1 MTNKEIIEQILQSG
15 LSEEDITILLKE
27 YINGIKSKQEVKE
40 EEKSFEEKN
49 QELLEKNRKQAQETR
64 ERQAKRDEIYR
75 KEAEEKK
82 KQQEQEKKQQLYDLE
97 VQDKA
102 NILSEIKNRNGER
115 IYDVNNMS
123 GYEIMSLYS
132 DIEKNSPQIIEQA
145 RKSYSEKEQN
155 NNVDSKENEAVVN
168 KPVSPELN
176 PEQNSETINSQNS
189 NVELPQE
196 NAQNASATEEVNEGG
211 QNNSTNDENTNEQ
224 VTEEANSN
232 DIDLNPEGRRKVTAI
247 TRAKD
252 FLKSKVDAIKSHPI
266 KAITIGIAAIA
277 AIIAAPTL
285 AVAGVAGAGIYAVNQ
300 YNKGRKS

>member
-27 YINGIKSKQEVKE
+27 YINGIKSKQEVKD

-82 KQQEQEKKQQLYDLE
+82 RQQLYDLE

>member
-27 YINGIKSKQEVKE
+27 YINGIKSKQEVKD

-75 KEAEEKK
+75 KEAEEKQ

-155 NNVDSKENEAVVN
+155 NNVDNKENEAVIN
-168 KPVSPELN
+168 ESSSPELN

-196 NAQNASATEEVNEGG
+196 NAQNASVTEKVNEGG

>member
-27 YINGIKSKQEVKE
+27 YINGIKSKQEVKD

-82 KQQEQEKKQQLYDLE
+82 RQQLYDLE

-155 NNVDSKENEAVVN
+155 NNVDNKENEAVVN

-285 AVAGVAGAGIYAVNQ
+285 AVAGVAGAGIYAANQ
-300 YNKGRKS
+300 FNKGRKS

>member
-27 YINGIKSKQEVKE
+27 YINGIKSKQEVKD

-82 KQQEQEKKQQLYDLE
+82 RQQLYDLE

-155 NNVDSKENEAVVN
+155 NNVDNKENEAVVN

-196 NAQNASATEEVNEGG
+196 NAQNASATEEVNEGV
-211 QNNSTNDENTNEQ
+211 QNNSTDAENTNEQ

>member
-27 YINGIKSKQEVKE
+27 YINGIKSKQEVKD

-82 KQQEQEKKQQLYDLE
+82 RQQLYDLE

-155 NNVDSKENEAVVN
+155 NNVDNKENEAVVN

-196 NAQNASATEEVNEGG
+196 NAQNASATEEVNEGV
-211 QNNSTNDENTNEQ
+211 QNNSTDAENTNEQ

-300 YNKGRKS
+300 FNKGRKS

>member
-27 YINGIKSKQEVKE
+27 YINGIKSKQEVKD

-82 KQQEQEKKQQLYDLE
+82 RQQLYDLE

-285 AVAGVAGAGIYAVNQ
+285 AAAGVAGAGIYAADQ
-300 YNKGRKS
+300 FNKGRKS

>member
-27 YINGIKSKQEVKE
+27 YINGIKSKQEVKD

-82 KQQEQEKKQQLYDLE
+82 RQQLYDLE

-285 AVAGVAGAGIYAVNQ
+285 AAAGVAGAGIYAANQ

>member
-27 YINGIKSKQEVKE
+27 YINGIKSKQEVKD

-82 KQQEQEKKQQLYDLE
+82 RQQLYDLE

-285 AVAGVAGAGIYAVNQ
+285 AVAGVAGAGIYAANQ
-300 YNKGRKS
+300 FNKGRKS

>member
-27 YINGIKSKQEVKE
+27 YINGIKSKQEVKD

-82 KQQEQEKKQQLYDLE
+82 RQQLYDLE

-155 NNVDSKENEAVVN
+155 NNVDNKENEAVVN
-168 KPVSPELN
+168 ESSSPELN
-176 PEQNSETINSQNS
+176 PEQNSEKINSQNS
-189 NVELPQE
+189 NVELPRE
-196 NAQNASATEEVNEGG
+196 NASATEKVNEGV
-211 QNNSTNDENTNEQ
+211 QNNSTDAENTNEQ
-224 VTEEANSN
+224 VVEEANVSNSN
-232 DIDLNPEGRRKVTAI
+232 DINLNPEGRRKVTAI
-247 TRAKD
+247 TRAQD

-285 AVAGVAGAGIYAVNQ
+285 AVAGVAGAGIYAANQ
-300 YNKGRKS
+300 FNKGRKS

>member
-27 YINGIKSKQEVKE
+27 YINGIKSKQEVKD

-82 KQQEQEKKQQLYDLE
+82 RQQLYDLE

-155 NNVDSKENEAVVN
+155 NNVDNKENEAVVN
-168 KPVSPELN
+168 ESSSPELN
-176 PEQNSETINSQNS
+176 PEQNSEKINSQNS
-189 NVELPQE
+189 NVELPRE
-196 NAQNASATEEVNEGG
+196 NASATEKVNEGV
-211 QNNSTNDENTNEQ
+211 QNNSTDAENTNEQ

-277 AIIAAPTL
+277 AIIASPTL

-300 YNKGRKS
+300 FNKGRKS